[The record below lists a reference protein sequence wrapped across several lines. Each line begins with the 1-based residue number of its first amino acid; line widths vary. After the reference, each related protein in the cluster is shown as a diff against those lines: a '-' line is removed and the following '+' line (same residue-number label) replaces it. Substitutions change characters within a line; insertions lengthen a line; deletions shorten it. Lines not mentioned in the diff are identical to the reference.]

1 MAKHILGLDIG
12 KSCLK
17 AVLIEAGLRG
27 SMRIVAWEKVEFT
40 GTGGIREALRRIQE
54 VPVLTVPACQSSLAA
69 RGFSF
74 RNLKLPFKDRKKI
87 LQTLPFEL
95 ESQIPHPVENVLIDF
110 TVVGQAQG
118 SDLFTAVIPKA
129 EVQERIALLAEYGFD
144 AETLDVD
151 TVPVAARLMAD
162 APVDSLNLLLDVGA
176 SDTTGVFF
184 KEGRILQVRSFPFG
198 GDHVTN
204 ALSGAL
210 GISFVEAEARKRRGD
225 TAQAE
230 EQITEACR
238 KFFASL
244 KNTISSLRM
253 SGLVDEDPATVW
265 LTGGGG
271 LYRNLAEE
279 LSRVLAA
286 PVERVNV
293 TQLAG
298 IKPVGGA
305 DAGWDSMIMNGALA
319 LALRPLSKGPGFNFR
334 QGDLRRKGV
343 PFKFD
348 LGIDLKR
355 AGAVTALILLLA
367 GGDVTLS
374 HYADK
379 TRLDQLKAETTT
391 LLQQNFPEVTRVVDP
406 AQQFRTKIAEAKRLA
421 TASRGAASG
430 GSVLGVMKD
439 LSEQVPEAS
448 DFLITALVFDGDRVD
463 IRGEATGFDAAET
476 IKKQLEKTGRYA
488 TVAVS
493 SSTVKQGSR
502 VEFELK
508 TTLAK
513 KP

>member
-27 SMRIVAWEKVEFT
+27 SMRIVAWEKVDIT
-40 GTGGIREALRRIQE
+40 GSGGIREALRRIQE
-54 VPVLTVPACQSSLAA
+54 VPVLTVPACQISIAA
-69 RGFSF
+69 KGFSF
-74 RNLKLPFKDRKKI
+74 RNMKLPFKDRKKI

-95 ESQIPHPVENVLIDF
+95 ESQIPHPVESVLIDF
-110 TVVGQAQG
+110 TVLGQAQG

-129 EVQERIALLAEYGFD
+129 EVEERIALLADYGFD
-144 AETLDVD
+144 AETIDID
-151 TVPVAARLMAD
+151 TVPVAAQLMTA

-176 SDTTGVFF
+176 SETTGVFF
-184 KEGRILQVRSFPFG
+184 KEGRILQVRSYPFG

-204 ALSGAL
+204 ALSAAL
-210 GISFVEAEARKRRGD
+210 GVAFVEAEARKKRGD
-225 TAQAE
+225 TEQAE
-230 EQITEACR
+230 EQITEACQ

-253 SGLVDEDPATVW
+253 SGLVDEDPATVY

-271 LYRNLAEE
+271 LYRKLAEE

-298 IKPVGGA
+298 IKPVGGD

-319 LALRPLSKGPGFNFR
+319 LALRPLAKGPGFNFR
-334 QGDLRRKGV
+334 QGDLRRKGM
-343 PFKFD
+343 PLKFD
-348 LGIDLKR
+348 LGINLKW

-367 GGDVTLS
+367 GADLTLS

-379 TRLDQLKAETTT
+379 ARLDQLKAETAA
-391 LLQQNFPEVTRVVDP
+391 LLQQTFPEVTRVVDP
-406 AQQFRTKIAEAKRLA
+406 AQQFRAKIAEAKRFA

-476 IKKQLEKTGRYA
+476 IKKQLEKTGRYESI
-488 TVAVS
+488 AVS
-493 SSTVKQGSR
+493 SSNVKQGSR

>member
-27 SMRIVAWEKVEFT
+27 SLRIVAWEKIDLTV
-40 GTGGIREALRRIQE
+40 TGGIREALRRIQE
-54 VPVLTVPACQSSLAA
+54 IPILAVPTCQTSLAA
-69 RGFSF
+69 KGFSF
-74 RNLKLPFKDRKKI
+74 RNMKLPFKDRKKI
-87 LQTLPFEL
+87 CQTLPFEL
-95 ESQIPHPVENVLIDF
+95 DGQIPHPVEDVLIDF
-110 TVVGQAQG
+110 TVLGQTQG

-129 EVQERIALLAEYGFD
+129 EVELRISMLSDYGFD
-144 AETLDVD
+144 VETIDVD
-151 TVPVAARLMAD
+151 TVPVAARLMTA
-162 APVDSLNLLLDVGA
+162 APADSLNLLLDVGA
-176 SDTTGVFF
+176 SETTGVFF

-198 GDHVTN
+198 GDNVTN

-210 GISFVEAEARKRRGD
+210 GIAFVEAESRKRRGD
-225 TAQAE
+225 TAVAE
-230 EQITEACR
+230 EEITEACQ

-244 KNTISSLRM
+244 KNTTSSLRM
-253 SGLVDEDPATVW
+253 SGLVDEDPAMLW
-265 LTGGGG
+265 LTGGGS
-271 LYRNLAEE
+271 LYRKLAED
-279 LSRVLAA
+279 LSRTFAA

-298 IKPVGGA
+298 IKPVGGD

-334 QGDLRRKGV
+334 QGDLRRKGM
-343 PFKFD
+343 PLKFD
-348 LGIDLKR
+348 LGVNLKR
-355 AGAVTALILLLA
+355 AGAVAALILLLA
-367 GGDVTLS
+367 GADLALS
-374 HYADK
+374 YYADK
-379 TRLDQLKAETTT
+379 ARLDQLKAESAA
-391 LLQQNFPEVTRVVDP
+391 LLQQTFPEVTRVVDP
-406 AQQFRTKIAEAKRLA
+406 AQQFRAKIAEAKRFA

-476 IKKQLEKTGRYA
+476 IKKELEKTGRYA
-488 TVAVS
+488 SIAVS

>member
-27 SMRIVAWEKVEFT
+27 SMRIVAWEKVDIT
-40 GTGGIREALRRIQE
+40 GTGDIREALRRIQE
-54 VPVLTVPACQSSLAA
+54 VPVLTVPACQISLAA
-69 RGFSF
+69 KAFSF
-74 RNLKLPFKDRKKI
+74 RNMKLPFKDRKKI

-95 ESQIPHPVENVLIDF
+95 ESQIPHPVESVLIDF
-110 TVVGQAQG
+110 TVLGQAQG

-129 EVQERIALLAEYGFD
+129 EVEERIALLSDYGFD
-144 AETLDVD
+144 AETIDID
-151 TVPVAARLMAD
+151 TVPIAAQLMTA

-176 SDTTGVFF
+176 SETTGVFF
-184 KEGRILQVRSFPFG
+184 KKGRILQVRSYPFG

-204 ALSGAL
+204 ALSAAL
-210 GISFVEAEARKRRGD
+210 GIAFVEAEARKKRGD
-225 TAQAE
+225 TEQAE
-230 EQITEACR
+230 EQITEACQ

-253 SGLVDEDPATVW
+253 SGLVDEDPTTVY

-271 LYRNLAEE
+271 LYRKLAEE
-279 LSRVLAA
+279 LSQVMAA

-298 IKPVGGA
+298 IKPVGGD

-319 LALRPLSKGPGFNFR
+319 LALRPLAKGPGFNFR
-334 QGDLRRKGV
+334 QGDLRRRGAAL
-343 PFKFD
+343 KFD
-348 LGIDLKR
+348 LGVNLKW
-355 AGAVTALILLLA
+355 AGAVMALILLLA
-367 GGDVTLS
+367 GGDLTLS
-374 HYADK
+374 YFADM
-379 TRLDQLKAETTT
+379 TRLDQLRAETAS

-406 AQQFRTKIAEAKRLA
+406 AQQFRAKIAEARRLA

-430 GSVLGVMKD
+430 GSVLDVMKD

-463 IRGEATGFDAAET
+463 IRGEATGFEAAET
-476 IKKQLEKTGRYA
+476 IKKELEKTGHYSSI
-488 TVAVS
+488 AVS
-493 SSTVKQGSR
+493 SSNVKQGGR

>member
-17 AVLIEAGLRG
+17 AVLVEAGLRG
-27 SMRIVAWEKVEFT
+27 SLRIVAWEKVEFT

-54 VPVLTVPACQSSLAA
+54 IPVLNVPACQSSLAA
-69 RGFSF
+69 KGFSF
-74 RNLKLPFKDRKKI
+74 RNIKLPFKDRKKI

-95 ESQIPHPVENVLIDF
+95 ESQIPHPVESVLIDF
-110 TVVGQAQG
+110 TVLGQAQG

-144 AETLDVD
+144 AETIDVD
-151 TVPVAARLMAD
+151 TVPVAARLMTAV
-162 APVDSLNLLLDVGA
+162 PGDSLNLLLDVGA
-176 SDTTGVFF
+176 SETTGVFF

-204 ALSGAL
+204 ALSGTL
-210 GISFVEAEARKRRGD
+210 GISFVEAEARKKRGD
-225 TAQAE
+225 TEQAE
-230 EQITEACR
+230 EQITEACQ

-253 SGLVDEDPATVW
+253 SGLVDEDPAAVW

-271 LYRNLAEE
+271 LYRRLAEE
-279 LSRVLAA
+279 LSRFLAA

-298 IKPVGGA
+298 IKPVGGD

-319 LALRPLSKGPGFNFR
+319 LALRPLAKGPGFNFR
-334 QGDLRRKGV
+334 QGHLRRKGV
-343 PFKFD
+343 PLKFD
-348 LGIDLKR
+348 LGINLKW

-367 GGDVTLS
+367 GGDLTLS
-374 HYADK
+374 YYADK
-379 TRLDQLKAETTT
+379 ARLDQLKTETAAI
-391 LLQQNFPEVTRVVDP
+391 LQQNFPEVTRVVDP
-406 AQQFRTKIAEAKRLA
+406 AQQFRAKIAEAKRFA
-421 TASRGAASG
+421 TASRGATSG
-430 GSVLGVMKD
+430 GSILDVMKD

-463 IRGEATGFDAAET
+463 IRGEATGFDAAEN
-476 IKKQLEKTGRYA
+476 IKKELEKTGRYA
-488 TVAVS
+488 SIAVS